1 MRIARYTENGIVWQ
15 VRFWVPD
22 YQQMSRLRYEVQKAI
37 SRNMHYAGLSIP
49 AEQVQV
55 SEPAT
60 SEDATFDLL
69 RRIDLFDSLIDS
81 ELEQLQQ
88 AMSESLALKKTE
100 VVVEGDEGDSLFIF
114 KEGLL
119 EVSING
125 ENGAYTVAHLL
136 PGSFFGEMS
145 LLTGDPRGATV
156 TAQVDSL
163 VLEVSKAIFE
173 PIIKA
178 RPEIAEVLSRTIE
191 FRNQQNETENNRQ
204 PQSEASG
211 DRPLLARI
219 RDFFS
224 LNNGDGLRSSA
235 LS

>member
-1 MRIARYTENGIVWQ
+1 M
-15 VRFWVPD
+15 PD

-55 SEPAT
+55 SEPTT
-60 SEDATFDLL
+60 SEDVTFDLL
-69 RRIDLFDSLIDS
+69 RGIDLFDSLIDT

-88 AMSESLALKKTE
+88 TMSETLVLKKTE
-100 VVVEGDEGDSLFIF
+100 VVVEGDDGVSLFIV

-119 EVSING
+119 EVS
-125 ENGAYTVAHLL
+125 
-136 PGSFFGEMS
+136 
-145 LLTGDPRGATV
+145 
-156 TAQVDSL
+156 
-163 VLEVSKAIFE
+163 KASFE

-204 PQSEASG
+204 LQGEVSG

-224 LNNGDGLRSSA
+224 LNNGDGMRSSA
-235 LS
+235 LN